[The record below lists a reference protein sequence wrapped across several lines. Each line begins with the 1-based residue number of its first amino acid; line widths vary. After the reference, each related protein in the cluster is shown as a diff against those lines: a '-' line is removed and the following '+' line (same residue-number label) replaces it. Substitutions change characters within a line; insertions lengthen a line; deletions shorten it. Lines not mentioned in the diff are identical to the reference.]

1 MLLKSLELQGFKTF
15 PDKTTLKFENGIT
28 AVVGP
33 NGSGKSNI
41 SDAMRWV
48 LGEQSTRAL
57 RCSKMEDIIFSGTP
71 QRKAQGFCEVTVTMD
86 NTDRELNYDGDT
98 VSVTRR
104 FYRSGESEYRINK
117 TLVRLRD
124 VHELFMDTGL
134 GRDGYSIIG
143 QGKIDSI
150 VSAKSEDR
158 REIFEEA
165 AGISRFRYRKE
176 EAERRL
182 EKAEE
187 NLIRLHDI
195 LNELEERVGP
205 LREQAEK
212 AEKFIALDSE
222 KKELEIGLWLETL
235 ERSGKIVR
243 EVEEKIASAQN
254 SYEEAESELNV
265 LSAQIEQNFTE
276 TNGCTAQMEEARLK
290 ASEADELATRK
301 EGEVSVL
308 ENDILH
314 EQQTIRRLNG
324 EIESAALTGQTL
336 EADIQE
342 KEQAVKAKE
351 AEAAQNHADFV
362 AFTAQLEELRAGTDS
377 TTREIDAVSA
387 ELVALNAALSEMRVQ
402 QSSAESSMQEI
413 RARAETVDA
422 AITESEER
430 LAALHTECEELDAML
445 HDTAEYIQNAE
456 NTVQGH
462 EMRVQQRRK
471 RAEAVKAEAD
481 RQMLDAK
488 EKERRAGLLEDL
500 ERNLEGFT
508 QSVKTVMRE
517 STRGNL
523 RGIHGPV
530 TRLLKVPREYAVAL
544 ETALGAAMQNVV
556 VDSEDAAKAA
566 IRLLKQRDSGRAT
579 FLPLDTIRP
588 MHLNSV
594 PDQEPGYVGVADTLV
609 TCAAA
614 YRDIVSNLLGRTVVA
629 ETMKDAI
636 AISRRYDHR
645 YRIVTL
651 DGQVMN
657 AGGSMTGGSIQQ
669 KAQNLLG
676 REREMKELAAQLE
689 EVSARA
695 QAAQEQVAQME
706 SRRAGEKERRERAQY
721 ELHQQEI
728 AVARDTSIW
737 QC

>member
-1 MLLKSLELQGFKTF
+1 MKKPPAFRAF
-15 PDKTTLKFENGIT
+15 AT
-28 AVVGP
+28 A
-33 NGSGKSNI
+33 K
-41 SDAMRWV
+41 
-48 LGEQSTRAL
+48 
-57 RCSKMEDIIFSGTP
+57 
-71 QRKAQGFCEVTVTMD
+71 RK
-86 NTDRELNYDGDT
+86 LN
-98 VSVTRR
+98 
-104 FYRSGESEYRINK
+104 
-117 TLVRLRD
+117 
-124 VHELFMDTGL
+124 
-134 GRDGYSIIG
+134 
-143 QGKIDSI
+143 
-150 VSAKSEDR
+150 
-158 REIFEEA
+158 A
-165 AGISRFRYRKE
+165 AWK
-176 EAERRL
+176 
-182 EKAEE
+182 KAEE

-488 EKERRAGLLEDL
+488 EKRAP
-500 ERNLEGFT
+500 RW
-508 QSVKTVMRE
+508 TV
-517 STRGNL
+517 
-523 RGIHGPV
+523 
-530 TRLLKVPREYAVAL
+530 
-544 ETALGAAMQNVV
+544 
-556 VDSEDAAKAA
+556 
-566 IRLLKQRDSGRAT
+566 GR
-579 FLPLDTIRP
+579 P
-588 MHLNSV
+588 
-594 PDQEPGYVGVADTLV
+594 
-609 TCAAA
+609 
-614 YRDIVSNLLGRTVVA
+614 
-629 ETMKDAI
+629 
-636 AISRRYDHR
+636 
-645 YRIVTL
+645 
-651 DGQVMN
+651 
-657 AGGSMTGGSIQQ
+657 
-669 KAQNLLG
+669 
-676 REREMKELAAQLE
+676 
-689 EVSARA
+689 
-695 QAAQEQVAQME
+695 
-706 SRRAGEKERRERAQY
+706 
-721 ELHQQEI
+721 
-728 AVARDTSIW
+728 
-737 QC
+737 

>member
-1 MLLKSLELQGFKTF
+1 M
-15 PDKTTLKFENGIT
+15 
-28 AVVGP
+28 
-33 NGSGKSNI
+33 
-41 SDAMRWV
+41 
-48 LGEQSTRAL
+48 
-57 RCSKMEDIIFSGTP
+57 
-71 QRKAQGFCEVTVTMD
+71 
-86 NTDRELNYDGDT
+86 
-98 VSVTRR
+98 
-104 FYRSGESEYRINK
+104 
-117 TLVRLRD
+117 
-124 VHELFMDTGL
+124 
-134 GRDGYSIIG
+134 
-143 QGKIDSI
+143 
-150 VSAKSEDR
+150 
-158 REIFEEA
+158 
-165 AGISRFRYRKE
+165 
-176 EAERRL
+176 
-182 EKAEE
+182 
-187 NLIRLHDI
+187 
-195 LNELEERVGP
+195 
-205 LREQAEK
+205 
-212 AEKFIALDSE
+212 
-222 KKELEIGLWLETL
+222 WLETL

-243 EVEEKIASAQN
+243 EVEEKIASTQN

-413 RARAETVDA
+413 RARAETVDTT
-422 AITESEER
+422 ITESEER

-579 FLPLDTIRP
+579 FLPLTTVRGTVIDARDVQN
-588 MHLNSV
+588 M
-594 PDQEPGYVGVADTLV
+594 PGFVGVASTL
-609 TCAAA
+609 CHCDEQYAGI
-614 YRDIVSNLLGRTVVA
+614 RDSLLGRTVVA
-629 ETMKDAI
+629 EDLDRAAARQSFALRTAAMYCIPAS
-636 AISRRYDHR
+636 ISAC
-645 YRIVTL
+645 I
-651 DGQVMN
+651 
-657 AGGSMTGGSIQQ
+657 
-669 KAQNLLG
+669 
-676 REREMKELAAQLE
+676 
-689 EVSARA
+689 
-695 QAAQEQVAQME
+695 
-706 SRRAGEKERRERAQY
+706 RRARSSRTSSCFPAAKRR
-721 ELHQQEI
+721 L
-728 AVARDTSIW
+728 W
-737 QC
+737 QFRFTLRSCA